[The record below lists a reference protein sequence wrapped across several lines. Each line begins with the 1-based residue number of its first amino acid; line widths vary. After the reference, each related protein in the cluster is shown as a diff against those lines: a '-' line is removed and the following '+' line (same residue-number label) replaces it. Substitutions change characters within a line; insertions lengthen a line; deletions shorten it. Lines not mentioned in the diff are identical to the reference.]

1 MGYLGS
7 WKTIYL
13 LTYLLVKKQS
23 STKMF
28 SKSDKR
34 GNAPTEQASLR
45 GRQPR
50 ARLLR
55 FGIAMC
61 FGTRPI

>member
-1 MGYLGS
+1 MLH
-7 WKTIYL
+7 
-13 LTYLLVKKQS
+13 TYILVKNQAS
-23 STKMF
+23 MF
-28 SKSDKR
+28 QIGQK
-34 GNAPTEQASLR
+34 GNGPAEQASLR

-61 FGTRPI
+61 FGTRPS